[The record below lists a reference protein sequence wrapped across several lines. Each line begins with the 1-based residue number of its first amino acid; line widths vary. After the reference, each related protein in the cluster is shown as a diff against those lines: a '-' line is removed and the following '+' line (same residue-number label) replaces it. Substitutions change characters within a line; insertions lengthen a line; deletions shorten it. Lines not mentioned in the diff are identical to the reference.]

1 MNTTGHAFV
10 EARKRKA
17 LKEYKK
23 LLRETREKSSTEPT
37 TSESEQNLHPSQ
49 LDAKRRETLVRVLSF
64 SIYTFDGE
72 SMHGSM
78 CSTCMTHVQS
88 TLLTLSPK
96 ILTVRA

>member
-23 LLRETREKSSTEPT
+23 LLRETREKRSTEPT

-49 LDAKRRETLVRVLSF
+49 LDAKRRETLVRVISF
-64 SIYTFDGE
+64 SIYIHLME
-72 SMHGSM
+72 SPWQY
-78 CSTCMTHVQS
+78 VQYMYDS
-88 TLLTLSPK
+88 CTINSVNPLAQRS
-96 ILTVRA
+96 

>member
-23 LLRETREKSSTEPT
+23 LLRETREKRSTEPT

-49 LDAKRRETLVRVLSF
+49 LDAKRRETLVRVISF
-64 SIYTFDGE
+64 SIYIHLME
-72 SMHGSM
+72 SP
-78 CSTCMTHVQS
+78 CMAVCAVHVWLMYNQ
-88 TLLTLSPK
+88 LC
-96 ILTVRA
+96 